1 MKTKKAKLPQSIVV
15 IGRKYWVKGN
25 GYTVS
30 SAQIFVDGV
39 EIEGVQGCSHGY
51 DFAYQAFRK
60 LAELGIIPDYRIN
73 QSPFSYC
80 EEKGIKLG
88 EVSVDVGRRSDLKF

>member
-51 DFAYQAFRK
+51 DFA
-60 LAELGIIPDYRIN
+60 
-73 QSPFSYC
+73 
-80 EEKGIKLG
+80 
-88 EVSVDVGRRSDLKF
+88 